1 MCRNRKEQVFVLSCS
16 EHTVQPLLEYDA
28 LHHTDL
34 AGVLQC
40 YLRHDGSLQDTANEL
55 IVHRNTVNY
64 KINKASEILKMDLTR
79 LENRLQVMLG
89 FGICQILHK

>member
-1 MCRNRKEQVFVLSCS
+1 M
-16 EHTVQPLLEYDA
+16 
-28 LHHTDL
+28 
-34 AGVLQC
+34 
-40 YLRHDGSLQDTANEL
+40 

-89 FGICQILHK
+89 FGICQILHKQNLYSSTKKIRL